1 MLSFLGKKF
10 EWKPTISQ
18 KRKIKADILFKV
30 VLFFVSLYI
39 QLEWNHF
46 LIFTGLYFLVLS
58 IYLMLYKRGS
68 FLEKFYWVTLIQCIS
83 SCALLLSYSIVMQVP
98 VSFLYSLYKCFGIVI
113 SFLLIILLLLIE
125 YFSLYIVTKFVPK
138 LRYLSTSILASSI
151 FVNIFCLLATQILYF
166 VYDKNV
172 ALLTVVLLLLS
183 YTIHFLIMESLS
195 KNMDKLAHIEFE
207 NQNMRLKA
215 KYYEE
220 VEIINQEVR
229 RYKHDFY
236 NHLNLL
242 YYYLDKDDSKEAKSY
257 VERLITDLKKVNKN
271 FYFIK
276 SGDQSVDYHLNLLY
290 YYLDKDDSKEAKSYV
305 ERLITDLKK
314 VNKNFYF
321 IKSGDQSVDYILNSK
336 LLIAKEQG
344 IRVNATVGS
353 LSDLYLNKV
362 DICTLLANLLDNSIE
377 ACQLF
382 KKQNP
387 FIDINFQLI
396 KNNYVINI
404 KNSSN
409 PVNTDDSGR
418 YLTNKKG
425 SNHGLGLLQIDRI
438 IEQYEG
444 FISRKY
450 ENDVFETDIL
460 LSKPK
465 EF

>member
-1 MLSFLGKKF
+1 MFLNFLFQIISSGIMLSFLGKKF

-276 SGDQSVDYHLNLLY
+276 SGDQSVDY
-290 YYLDKDDSKEAKSYV
+290 
-305 ERLITDLKK
+305 
-314 VNKNFYF
+314 
-321 IKSGDQSVDYILNSK
+321 ILNSK

>member
-10 EWKPTISQ
+10 EWKSTVSQ
-18 KRKIKADILFKV
+18 KSKIKADILFKV
-30 VLFFVSLYI
+30 LLFSVSLYI
-39 QLEWNHF
+39 QPEWYHF
-46 LIFTGLYFLVLS
+46 LIFTGLYFLVMC
-58 IYLMLYKRGS
+58 IYLTLYKRGR

-83 SCALLLSYSIVMQVP
+83 SCSLLLSYSIVMQVP
-98 VSFLYSLYKCFGIVI
+98 VSFLYSLYKCFGIIV
-113 SFLLIILLLLIE
+113 SFLLIIFLLLVE

-138 LRYLSTSILASSI
+138 LRNLGASILISSI
-151 FVNIFCLLATQILYF
+151 FVNIFCLIVTRILYF
-166 VYDKNV
+166 VYDEKL
-172 ALLTVVLLLLS
+172 ALLTVFLLLLS
-183 YTIHFLIMESLS
+183 YTIHFLIMDSLS
-195 KNMDKLAHIEFE
+195 KNMDKLAHVEFE

-220 VEIINQEVR
+220 VETINQEVR

-242 YYYLDKDDSKEAKSY
+242 YYYLDKDDSKEAKDY
-257 VERLITDLKKVNKN
+257 VERLITN
-271 FYFIK
+271 
-276 SGDQSVDYHLNLLY
+276 
-290 YYLDKDDSKEAKSYV
+290 
-305 ERLITDLKK
+305 LKK

-438 IEQYEG
+438 IEQYQG

-460 LSKPK
+460 LAKPK